1 MFSKTAQLTHSCFIL
16 TQFFRIFFSA
26 REDHCETAQCV
37 GNVIIT
43 KAEEKAAAASRRHVS
58 GGGIAGGNSL
68 QNEVKC
74 EIEAVKRSN
83 PASSIYHRACTPEE
97 PDRQFTATPIPR
109 GSRFRQGSSI
119 INHVEGIIVR

>member
-1 MFSKTAQLTHSCFIL
+1 MHSTHTATAFYFDAIF
-16 TQFFRIFFSA
+16 TAIFFSDH
-26 REDHCETAQCV
+26 EDHCETAQCV

-97 PDRQFTATPIPR
+97 PDRLFTATPIPR
-109 GSRFRQGSSI
+109 GSRFRQGSGV

>member
-1 MFSKTAQLTHSCFIL
+1 MF
-16 TQFFRIFFSA
+16 QFDAIFFSA

-97 PDRQFTATPIPR
+97 PDRLFTATPIPR
-109 GSRFRQGSSI
+109 GSRFRQGSSV
-119 INHVEGIIVR
+119 INHVEGTY